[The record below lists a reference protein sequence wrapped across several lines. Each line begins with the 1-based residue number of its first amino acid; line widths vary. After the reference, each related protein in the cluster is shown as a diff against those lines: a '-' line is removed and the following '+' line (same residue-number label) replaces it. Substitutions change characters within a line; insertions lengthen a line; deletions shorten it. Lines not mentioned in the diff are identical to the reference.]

1 MEALIIAGTAV
12 QAIGA
17 IQQGNAA
24 KAAADYNASML
35 DRNAEI
41 ERSQAN
47 QREEAKRR
55 EVRQVLGQQ
64 RAAFAQSG
72 GGMEGSAADVMQQ
85 SAINAELDALTLRYE
100 GDIRARGME
109 SEARMERFAGKQA
122 QKAGY
127 FKAAGSILSG
137 AGAYYGAGAGV
148 QSPAPITDRSIRT
161 G

>member
-1 MEALIIAGTAV
+1 MEALMIAGAAV

-35 DRNAEI
+35 ERNAEI

-55 EVRQVLGQQ
+55 EARGLLGKQA
-64 RAAFAQSG
+64 AAFAQSG
-72 GGMEGSAADVMQQ
+72 GGLDGSAADVMKQ
-85 SAINAELDALTLRYE
+85 SATYAELDALTLRYE
-100 GDIRARGME
+100 GDMRARGFE
-109 SEARMERFAGKQA
+109 NEARMERFAGKQA
-122 QKAGY
+122 RKAGY

-137 AGAYYGAGAGV
+137 AGAYYGAGGGTQA
-148 QSPAPITDRSIRT
+148 PAPITDRSIRA